1 MGRDL
6 PWMGKGFL
14 RTNLKNSKKT
24 QASQNKRVLVMKLFV
39 KKESELIDILPKS
52 SYNVPCRICDGS
64 TFLQ

>member
-1 MGRDL
+1 
-6 PWMGKGFL
+6 
-14 RTNLKNSKKT
+14 
-24 QASQNKRVLVMKLFV
+24 MKLFV